1 MLLGVL
7 LTLQQGEL
15 WRDLA
20 WQTTK
25 KLGIPWYVDY
35 TAGILQIILS
45 FGRWHMLL
53 SMAFHFV
60 VDTCKQYQLSLAHPV
75 WKQKFG
81 SCGADSKPEDHRTFA
96 LIPAIVKEE
105 NSCRSIWR
113 RLEWTRRCLKT
124 LKCAMTPET
133 GDNRPSIQG
142 KAISGYLEIVCQVH
156 HFRILNWIFE
166 DMAKSDTNDGI
177 FATTW
182 IAPRRIDVKT
192 VACGQTMAGLFSFR
206 IFCERVLVW
215 RAMVR

>member
-1 MLLGVL
+1 MLLGFL

-81 SCGADSKPEDHRTFA
+81 SCGTDSKPEDHRTFA

-133 GDNRPSIQG
+133 GDNRSPRFTARPSRD
-142 KAISGYLEIVCQVH
+142 ISKSCARCTISES
-156 HFRILNWIFE
+156 WIE
-166 DMAKSDTNDGI
+166 SLKIWQSLTPKMASL
-177 FATTW
+177 
-182 IAPRRIDVKT
+182 P
-192 VACGQTMAGLFSFR
+192 QP
-206 IFCERVLVW
+206 E
-215 RAMVR
+215 